1 MTETHAGISSAVQEI
16 LNAALQQPSDAVI
29 TYAETELRRAFPNRF
44 ILSTEDQYFKP
55 WYANDLWSATGIS
68 GQDFATYLSTYWHV
82 RREKV
87 VEGIYNGWIKA
98 RWRDHELLL
107 LAIGQKGSFCRNIHW
122 FVVADS
128 ESEAKGFFEEVC
140 RFHSTVKHEV
150 LVFEEGY
157 WQSDGEL
164 YESIQSTK
172 LEDLILQGE
181 LLEEIESDVRRFFEQ
196 RETFL
201 QYRIPWKRG
210 FIFLGPPGNGK
221 THMIKGL
228 VNRFGLPCLYVKSLS
243 GQHVSSQQCVSSVFQ
258 RARETA
264 PCLLIFE
271 DLDTLLDD
279 ENRSFFLNEMDGFAS
294 NEGVVTIASCNFPDK
309 LDVAIL
315 DRPSRFDRKYHF
327 DLPEKLE
334 RKRYLDCFMQ
344 RFEDSLKLDEQ
355 GLENLAEKTDGYSFA
370 YLKELYISSVIRW
383 VSNEQHRPI
392 LDILIEQSEALRE
405 QMATAMTSLSVQ
417 PKRTPRNPRRPQ
429 AH

>member
-1 MTETHAGISSAVQEI
+1 MTETTTGLQTAQDI
-16 LNAALQQPSDAVI
+16 LNQSLQQPSDAVI
-29 TYAETELRRAFPNRF
+29 TYAETELRQAFPDRT
-44 ILSTEDQYFKP
+44 ILSTEDRYFHP
-55 WYANDLWSATGIS
+55 WHSTELWTVSS
-68 GQDFATYLSTYWHV
+68 FSNHEFATYLKTGWSARHDKSV
-82 RREKV
+82 D
-87 VEGIYNGWIKA
+87 GIYNGWLKVSWKESEI
-98 RWRDHELLL
+98 LL
-107 LAIGQKGSFCRNIHW
+107 LAIGQKGSYCREIHW
-122 FVVADS
+122 FIVAN
-128 ESEAKGFFEEVC
+128 SEAEARGYFEEVC
-140 RFHSTVKHEV
+140 RLHSTVKNEV

-157 WQSDGEL
+157 WDSDGEL
-164 YESIQSTK
+164 FESIQGTK
-172 LEDLILQGE
+172 LDELILQGE
-181 LLEEIESDVRRFFEQ
+181 LLEEIESDVKRFFEQ
-196 RETFL
+196 RETFAK
-201 QYRIPWKRG
+201 YNIPWKRG

-243 GQHVSSQQCVSSVFQ
+243 GQHVSSQQCVSTVFE

-309 LDVAIL
+309 LDAAIL

-334 RKRYLDCFMQ
+334 RKRYLERFMQ
-344 RFEDSLKLDEQ
+344 RFEESLKLDQ
-355 GLENLAEKTDGYSFA
+355 DGLEELAGKTNGYSFA

-383 VSNEQHRPI
+383 VSSEQHRPI

-405 QMATAMTSLSVQ
+405 QMATAMNAIPVRPQ
-417 PKRTPRNPRRPQ
+417 KGHKRPRTPRMK
-429 AH
+429 